1 MTLSKN
7 QQIENQRFIRRKEVQ
22 AKTGL
27 GASSIYAMMK
37 QGKFPKAITLSERR
51 VAWVESDIDFWIA
64 ERIAHNK
71 QAVKRYGKKV
81 SHNID
86 ETLDSLQL
94 KLF

>member
-51 VAWVESDIDFWIA
+51 VAWIESEVDAWIA
-64 ERIAHNK
+64 NRIAQHK
-71 QAVKRYGKKV
+71 AT
-81 SHNID
+81 IATM
-86 ETLDSLQL
+86 EA
-94 KLF
+94 

>member
-1 MTLSKN
+1 MTLSEN

-51 VAWVESDIDFWIA
+51 VAWIESDVDSWIA
-64 ERIAHNK
+64 DRIA
-71 QAVKRYGKKV
+71 
-81 SHNID
+81 SHKASIAMM
-86 ETLDSLQL
+86 EA
-94 KLF
+94 

>member
-1 MTLSKN
+1 MTTSKK

-51 VAWVESDIDFWIA
+51 VAWIESDVDQWIS
-64 ERIAHNK
+64 ERIA
-71 QAVKRYGKKV
+71 
-81 SHNID
+81 SHKAAIATM
-86 ETLDSLQL
+86 EA
-94 KLF
+94 